1 VTSISDRADELSA
14 LSAIRTAADRLGRHP
29 QDHGWRDLY
38 RLISHGLSGSAPL
51 LKKLVLEHH
60 SIRRDSSPAHLIT
73 LLGISLKLVAAELLD
88 ELRSATGP
96 ESCVASLES
105 TLAEHRETIN
115 SILRSRRNSFT
126 GTRRFLAPQVLLGAY
141 FADTGATVGFADLGT
156 GLGVLPRQLNARALY
171 DVFKTGLRW
180 PEGTPAFRAI
190 PFRSRFG
197 VDHGPLPEI
206 EALSAFLRRHSIN
219 AVNLSYALYEL
230 DVAGRAK
237 VVDTLLDA
245 LRPPGVVVVV
255 EPHAELTQP
264 GCTVSFRDHRSPQ
277 AKEVLRV
284 SDGHFTGRVEPAR
297 DYGWFTADHPI
308 RHESER

>member
-1 VTSISDRADELSA
+1 LE
-14 LSAIRTAADRLGRHP
+14 
-29 QDHGWRDLY
+29 
-38 RLISHGLSGSAPL
+38 
-51 LKKLVLEHH
+51 KLVLEHH
-60 SIRRDSSPAHLIT
+60 RIRRDSSATHLIT

-88 ELRSATGP
+88 ELRSAKKP

-105 TLAEHRETIN
+105 TLAEHRETIDA
-115 SILRSRRNSFT
+115 ILRSRRNSFT
-126 GTRRFLAPQVLLGAY
+126 GARRFLAPQVLLGAY
-141 FADTGATVGFADLGT
+141 FAGATDAVDFADLGT
-156 GLGVLPRQLNARALY
+156 GLGVLPRQLNARGLFDA
-171 DVFKTGLRW
+171 FKAGLRW

-206 EALSAFLRRHSIN
+206 DWVRACYGTSPYYDGLYLELLDMMNDPDVRSADVRYAELDLLDTEALSAFLRRHSIN
-219 AVNLSYALYEL
+219 VVNLSYALYEL

-237 VVDTLLDA
+237 VVDTLLNA

-264 GCTVSFRDHRSPQ
+264 GCTVSFRDHRSPD
-277 AKEVLRV
+277 AKEVLWV

-297 DYGWFTADHPI
+297 DYGWFTANHPI
-308 RHESER
+308 QHESAVS